1 KAVELLLSDDHSYS
15 VELAKMLDAENRSRQ
30 KIEGGIL
37 EMALSKVERE
47 VNFKHHR
54 VIVLAGENWHPGVI
68 GIVASRIAERFYRP
82 TILISLDGKLGK
94 GSGRSIENF
103 HLFDYLFRCKDLL
116 AGFGGHESAC
126 GITIEKDRIDAFRDR
141 INEEAAKDLREEIY
155 SPKLDI
161 DMDVPLSMLTEDVI
175 NQIEAL
181 APFGEENPRPVLAS
195 KNLTVKDGPRQIGKN
210 GFKIWV
216 TDNNVT
222 CEAVSFGRSLV
233 AKPENGA
240 GVDLA
245 YTPSINNWQG
255 LQSIQLELK
264 DLK

>member
-1 KAVELLLSDDHSYS
+1 
-15 VELAKMLDAENRSRQ
+15 MR
-30 KIEGGIL
+30 
-37 EMALSKVERE
+37 
-47 VNFKHHR
+47 HH
-54 VIVLAGENWHPGVI
+54 
-68 GIVASRIAERFYRP
+68 YR
-82 TILISLDGKLGK
+82 
-94 GSGRSIENF
+94 
-103 HLFDYLFRCKDLL
+103 
-116 AGFGGHESAC
+116 
-126 GITIEKDRIDAFRDR
+126 KDRIDAFRDR

-155 SPKLDI
+155 SQARYRHGRSFKHAY
-161 DMDVPLSMLTEDVI
+161 EDVI
-175 NQIEAL
+175 KRIETL
-181 APFGEENPRPVLAS
+181 APFGKRIRPVLAS

-233 AKPENGA
+233 SRPENGA

-264 DLK
+264 DIK